1 MYVASL
7 NIDLFFKKVFSNK
20 RVAKNFLEDLL
31 NVNITDIKFLSI
43 ENKLTDSS
51 VVVKFDFRC
60 KIHGQ
65 YVVIEM
71 QQKYKIDIVK
81 RFYLYQAVSTAL
93 QLETLKPVTITKPNG
108 ETYTEKNYS
117 SIEPVIT
124 LIWMV
129 DDMLGFDE
137 DFIAFTTLPE
147 EAKDF
152 ILDANLWE
160 QPIEN
165 ILAKRRKV
173 ISILENKSKGL
184 DFFSQNRMIYVF
196 QKNIVKNKR
205 IDLPYYKWFDVANIS
220 RNPNNKEE
228 DFYNYKNDKDMAEVI
243 NRIRKD
249 KLPPDEF
256 KYVSDLYMYDIYM
269 ERMKQDHEEKMTRL
283 REKAKKLEQKVEQKA
298 EQLKLRVE
306 QEMQKVE
313 QEMQRAE
320 YETQRAEYETQ
331 RAEHETQRAEQEMQR
346 AEQEM
351 QRAEHEKQRAEH
363 EKLKNKLLQLKF
375 AKTLFEQG
383 QTIASIAQVLD
394 ISIEETT
401 DLIKEIQNK

>member
-351 QRAEHEKQRAEH
+351 QRAEHEK
-363 EKLKNKLLQLKF
+363 LKNKLLQLKF